1 MRFGLRGFSSVLLF
15 RGVFAK
21 LLSAALSVMFAGFVA
36 TGALASPFTMTTPD
50 GLSLPAEYPEAGG
63 VVIVLTGNNGNI
75 YYQFSNPAG
84 AFRGFQNSGSPGAFR
99 GNPFTIN
106 DPLVLNCGVST
117 CATYFGG
124 GISRVQI
131 RFTAEDGDTQVGGFD
146 EDDIFLLL
154 NGVVVGNWS
163 DVATQNTTTAGTTV
177 LSSGTGF
184 GDRTYDTGWFSS
196 TDPGLLSSILSS
208 GSMTTQ
214 VFDRDPNDNYWD
226 FRRGNNLTNNA
237 IQYVAPG
244 YTIDKTA
251 LDGPGGS
258 PITSFAAVGDTIT
271 YQYEV
276 QNIGSI
282 RIENISVSDDKIASV
297 TCDATTIEP
306 AETTLCTGTYV
317 VTQDDFDAQS
327 LTNIANATGSP
338 LFGDLGTVTDTV
350 TLTGPAL
357 NSGITLDKSAT
368 PDPFGNAGSTVTYTL
383 TVTNTGDS
391 TLSNVVVSDPKLP
404 GMSCSVAELRP
415 LSSENTDNTLVCTE
429 SYTVTQ
435 ADVDDWVQSGTQL
448 TNTASVTSTDPDGV
462 DQTDTG
468 VAAIDGPAAAPALT
482 VAKTAQEADYDAVG
496 DVLNFDIVV
505 TNTGNVSFP
514 APPTIT
520 DVLTGGATCPAGAIA
535 PGASVTC
542 TAQYTVSQSDL
553 DTGNVLNTASAE
565 ITIGGETA
573 NGSDDVT
580 VPAAITSRLEMVK
593 QAAAATP
600 ASFDAT
606 NVSLVYEYLLT
617 NSGNVTLNT
626 PTVTDNKVAVTCTD
640 PSIAPGA
647 TITCTSASYL
657 TTQADLNN
665 GGVTNRATASA
676 TPAGSTTP
684 TSSDEE
690 VLTIPAVQNPS
701 LLMTKT
707 AETISAAD
715 FVPGRVVEYTYVVEN
730 NGNVNLTGPFTV
742 TDDKIGTFAC
752 GSGPIAPGENV
763 TCTADYTITNTDVVD
778 NGTVVNQAS
787 GTNGTVTSNTDTA
800 SIPQSG
806 SPALTL
812 LKTAVTTEFTS
823 LSDTLSY
830 SFTVTNSGETTII
843 PSQVITLNDPS
854 LASYTCTQTA
864 NIPPGGSITCTGTDN
879 TISQAE
885 MDAGKVVNTATA
897 QFDFAG
903 PGGTTTVVSNS
914 STAEVPA
921 NVTPSVDITKTGPAQ
936 YDALNEVLTYTIT
949 VTNNGLQ
956 TLNGVTVTDPLI
968 PGLSCTV
975 ATLAPG
981 ANYVCPAANSTY
993 SIAQAD
999 MDAESVTNT
1008 ASVSATTDLGVA
1020 VSDSASHT
1028 ANLNPLSAVKSMT
1041 LAKTAGQGT
1050 FELGDT
1056 ITYSLAVTN
1065 TGKQTLTNI
1074 TVTDPL
1080 LPGLS
1085 CTIPTLAVGATSAA
1099 CTGDYVVQQSD
1110 VNAGSI
1116 LNTATASA
1124 AGAPDATDQATVTG
1138 PTRTKGISLDKSA
1151 SGGYAVENDVVSFTL
1166 SVTNTGNTTLTN
1178 VTVTDAFFT
1187 PALSCTIPSLAPGA
1201 TDSSCTAS
1209 YTVDQS
1215 DVDDGSITNTAS
1227 VTATAFDASTVT
1239 DSDVEVVNGPT
1250 AAPAISVTKTEQDGS
1265 GTFAALP
1272 TTEVFTF
1279 EVTNTGNVTLDTL
1292 VLRDPLDPSS
1302 VFTCALADL
1311 APGDSTTQCAD
1322 ASPLQMTYTVKQSD
1336 INVGSLTNTVTVTGE
1351 DPNNTAVSGTASVT
1365 LTGPTRNPA
1374 ITMTKTISAGDNYAN
1389 VGDVISYD
1397 YVITNAGNVTIS
1409 ANVTVTDDKI
1419 PNVTCPAIPAAGI
1432 APGGTMTCTGQYTV
1446 TQMDLNNGSVTNTAS
1461 AQTSFDG
1468 AAVDTPTPD
1477 VTATATAAANPS
1489 IDLVKRLK
1497 AGSATSFAAVGD
1509 VITYEYL
1516 VTNIGNVTLT
1526 EDITLVDDKASP
1538 TPTVCSTTDLAPGAS
1553 VTCELTWTADQQRL
1567 NEGGVTNKATAS
1579 VQYKGAVSNSPE
1591 RRLTVPAVQ
1600 SPKLS
1605 MSKTLASNPG
1615 FVAGNTLGYEYL
1627 VTNTG
1632 NVTLTGSVAV
1642 NDNLISSVTC
1652 PALPA
1657 GGLQPAPGPNHQ
1669 ITCTG
1674 SYLLTTSDINLGSAT
1689 NLASATGSFGGN
1701 TVTSPT
1707 DSVTTPGSVDP
1718 ALGIVKEVVGS
1729 PVITAVGQTIP
1740 YRFTVS
1746 NTGTAAFGRD
1756 IVVRDDKIPA
1766 ADIPVCY
1773 TPTAGDGSFDP
1784 ALTGPPAV
1792 PAETCVVTANY
1803 TVTQEDLDR
1812 GFVTNE
1818 AYAQSNFG
1826 TPVLDVRSP
1835 VATETVT
1842 LGGSAVIDLTKVI
1855 TSGPN
1860 PATAGSDLAY
1870 ELVATNNGALSL
1882 TGVIITDP
1890 LIPALTCNIGGTP
1903 QSGPATLAPGEALTC
1918 TGTYTVTQA
1927 NVDNQQPISNT
1938 ATVNGETVKDATP
1951 VTDTAIATRPVPTAT
1966 GQLSVVKT
1974 LLNPFTPTEGFTS
1987 PGQELNY
1994 QVVVTN
2000 TGLITMNGITVNDP
2014 LVGSV
2019 CTVGTLTPGQSF
2031 TNCYFTYEATQD
2043 DVNAGEIVNTATAT
2057 GQPATPG
2064 ASQVVQPSNTVTT
2077 QGPDR
2082 VPELSVAKSADVT
2095 SFDALSDT
2103 ITYTYNVY
2111 NSGNVTLNDQ
2121 PRVSDDKIDNGTA
2134 FDCGTIPAGGLQPGE
2149 AISCT
2154 RTYSPTQT
2162 DLDTGGVTNTATVTS
2177 GETPVSSPVS
2187 VTVNAVRSPAMSVSK
2202 LADVT
2207 SGLGEGDTVT
2217 YTHTITNTGNVTL
2230 LDVTPSDQLTRS
2242 DGDTALAVAGDAIG
2256 TDVAPTGDSTDA
2268 TASDGVWS
2276 RLAPGDSVTFTSTV
2290 VIRQLDVDAQ
2300 SDLSNTVSVTSDG
2313 PAGSAGASGSAT
2325 ETVSVVAANPSVE
2338 VIKTV
2343 TGSTGN
2349 VAGETVSFAITV
2361 ENTGNVSIRSPSLT
2375 DTAERLN
2382 GDALTLSNPPG
2393 SPSGDGGTAGVIDVG
2408 ETWSYTA
2415 SHVLTQDDIDA
2426 GGIRNSARID
2436 GQDPQNQPVFDVSH
2450 TSAGGGSDP
2459 AVFAIAAAPQIETV
2473 KVVSTPATT
2482 VSSDVVFD
2490 ITVTN
2495 RGNVSLNTVAITSD
2509 TLSRLNGDLITPAPV
2524 PTFVSA
2530 TQGSAEGTLLP
2541 GEAATYRVSHTLTQ
2555 EDVDAGGIRN
2565 VATAAGT
2572 PPGSSAIS
2580 DTSGNADQTITAAP
2594 GISLVKRLATG
2605 SPSPVTAVGQVLNY
2619 EFDVTNTGNV
2629 TITDAI
2635 AITDPLITDAGGAIT
2650 CPTGPVAPNASVTC
2664 TGSYTVDQ
2672 DDLDAG
2678 NVVNTAFATAGASRS
2693 PTPDPS
2699 VTVPVARDPAIEAT
2713 KTTTSIGTRVGEQV
2727 QFRLEVANT
2736 GNQTLTGITIS
2747 DTMTRVGGAAITLD
2761 APFARISGDDN
2772 SDDELDV
2779 GETWIYTAIR
2789 TLTQD
2794 DVNAGGLIN
2803 QVTVDALDQES
2814 NPVQDL
2820 SDDGD
2825 DSDGD
2830 TTGDVTNALI
2840 AATPSIDFVKTVAD
2854 VAGNEVGDLIT
2865 FRFVATNTGNVDLT
2879 EPVISDTLL
2888 RMDGTP
2894 LALTSGPSLATGS
2907 GTTLKVGEQMEW
2919 IATYALVIEDIV
2931 EGGVTNQAEI
2941 TALAPDETKVSDL
2954 SDDGDDTDGNTDDD
2968 VTEVT
2973 IEGQPELDVVKT
2985 VKSVGKW
2992 VGDQVVFLIKA
3003 ENTGNVPLQNLSVTD
3018 VMRNGDGTALTPDS
3032 VTYLGSTPGKLG
3044 IGETA
3049 EYEVRYTL
3057 TQSDIDSGSVEN
3069 SATVNGETPAGAP
3082 ASDQSDNGDDSDG
3095 NTEDDVTVATIEQD
3109 PALEATKSV
3118 GTPRRINS
3126 NTFEATFVMTGEN
3139 TGNVTLTELSAKD
3152 DLNAFVAPA
3161 NLTPGFKPVV
3171 TIDGA
3176 PNVSV
3181 NPGFDGQSD
3190 TELFAAGARIAPGET
3205 VTIRVKVRISV
3216 ENGTPDGSNVVR
3228 FSADELTQ
3236 DVTASVKFPKLSK
3249 DPKIIASKR
3258 AASGTVLRGE
3268 SVSFTLTFTNDLP
3281 TAEAGLSLVDQL
3293 PKGLIYTPGS
3303 ARFNGAKTPEPV
3315 VEGNRVIW
3323 RNVTLAGKETV
3334 TLKLTARVVTGGG
3347 TYVNRAFALTRD
3359 GVQASN
3365 TATAEVRVK
3374 PEGVFDCSDVI
3385 GKVFVDRNLNGVQDP
3400 SGPVRGE
3407 ILSDDI
3413 YVGDKM
3419 AGVTRDNPDA
3429 EPGLADAKLITAN
3442 GLIIRTDDHGR
3453 FNVPCAEMPSDL
3465 GSNFILKLDPRSLP
3479 TGYRVTTE
3487 NPRVQ
3492 RLTAGKIAKM
3502 NFGVAP
3508 ARVVEVDLTAQAF
3521 VEGSDRLK
3529 PGFDPAVKALVAKI
3543 RKTPSM
3549 LRLSYLMQGGESD
3562 RKLARARLRAA
3573 EAMIRKAWRGQG
3585 RYKLVIDRNIQ
3596 RVK

>member
-1 MRFGLRGFSSVLLF
+1 MRFGY
-15 RGVFAK
+15 RGVFSALALRDIFAK
-21 LLSAALSVMFAGFVA
+21 PASAALLTLFAGCAA
-36 TGALASPFTMTTPD
+36 TSTLASPFTMTTPD
-50 GLSLPAEYPEAGG
+50 GVALPADYPEAGG
-63 VVIVLTGNNGNI
+63 VAIVLTGANGNV
-75 YYQFSNPAG
+75 YYQFSDPTG
-84 AFRGFQNSGSPGAFR
+84 AFRGFQHNGTPAAFR

-106 DPLVLNCGVST
+106 DPLILNCGVST
-117 CATYFGG
+117 CSDYFGG
-124 GISRVQI
+124 SIAKVQI
-131 RFTAEDGDTQVGGFD
+131 RFTAHDGDTQAGGFD
-146 EDDIFLLL
+146 HDDIDLLL
-154 NGVVVGNWS
+154 NGYNVGNWS
-163 DVATQNTTTAGTTV
+163 DVATQNTNTAGTTV
-177 LSSGTGF
+177 LSTGTGF
-184 GDRTYDTGWFSS
+184 GNRTYDTGWFTS
-196 TDPGLLSSILSS
+196 TDAGLLNSILTTE
-208 GSMTTQ
+208 SMTTQ
-214 VFDRDPNDNYWD
+214 VFDDDPNDNYWN
-226 FRRGNNLTNNA
+226 FRRGNPLTNNDVRF
-237 IQYVAPG
+237 VAPG
-244 YTIDKTA
+244 YSIEKKA
-251 LDGPGGS
+251 LDAPGGAEV
-258 PITSFAAVGDTIT
+258 TSFSSVGDTI
-271 YQYEV
+271 YYSYDI

-282 RIENISVSDDKIASV
+282 RIENLSVSDDKIATINCPVTAVEPGDTV
-297 TCDATTIEP
+297 TC
-306 AETTLCTGTYV
+306 TGSYI
-317 VTQDDFDAQS
+317 VTQDDFDAQE
-327 LTNIANATGSP
+327 LTNVAAGTGTP
-338 LFGDLGTVTDTV
+338 LYGQLGTVTDTV

-357 NSGITLDKSAT
+357 NSGITLDKSAV
-368 PDPFGNAGSTVTYTL
+368 PDPFGAAGSTVTYTL

-404 GMSCSVAELRP
+404 GLSCTVAELRP

-429 SYTVTQ
+429 TYTVTQ

-468 VAAIDGPAAAPALT
+468 FAAIDGPAAAPALT
-482 VAKTAQEADYDAVG
+482 VEKTAQEADFDAVG

-505 TNTGNVSFP
+505 TNTGNVTFP

-520 DVLTGGATCPAGAIA
+520 DVLTGGATCPAGPVA

-542 TAQYTVSQSDL
+542 TAQYIVGQSDL
-553 DTGNVLNTASAE
+553 DAGNVPNTASAE
-565 ITIGGETA
+565 ITVGGQTA
-573 NGSDDVT
+573 NGSDNVT
-580 VPAAITSRLEMVK
+580 VPALITTGLEMVK

-606 NVSLVYEYLLT
+606 NVSLVYEYLLSNT
-617 NSGNVTLNT
+617 GNVTLNT
-626 PTVTDNKVAVTCTD
+626 PSVTDDKVAVTCAD

-657 TTQADLNN
+657 TTQTDLND

-676 TPAGSTTP
+676 TPAGSATP
-684 TSSDEE
+684 ISSDEE

-707 AETISAAD
+707 AETITPAE
-715 FVPGRVVEYTYVVEN
+715 FVPGRVVEYSYVIEN
-730 NGNVNLTGPFTV
+730 NGNVDLAGPFSV

-752 GSGPIAPGENV
+752 GAGPIAPGGNV
-763 TCTADYTITNTDVVD
+763 TCTENYTITTTDVVD

-787 GTNGTVTSNTDTA
+787 GSNGTVTSNTDTA

-812 LKTAVTTEFTS
+812 LKTAVTSEFTS

-830 SFTVTNSGETTII
+830 SFTVTNSGNTTII

-854 LASYTCTQTA
+854 LASYSCTQSA
-864 NIPPGGSITCTGTDN
+864 NIPPGGSITCTGTDT

-921 NVTPSVDITKTGPAQ
+921 NVTPSVEITKTGPAQ
-936 YDALNEVLTYTIT
+936 YDALNEVLNYTIT
-949 VTNNGLQ
+949 VINDGPQ
-956 TLNGVTVTDPLI
+956 TINTVTVTDPLI

-981 ANYVCPAANSTY
+981 ASHVCAAANSTY
-993 SIAQAD
+993 SIAQVD

-1008 ASVSATTDLGVA
+1008 ASVSATTDLGV
-1020 VSDSASHT
+1020 VVNDSASHT
-1028 ANLNPLSAVKSMT
+1028 TNLNPIFAVKSMT

-1050 FELGDT
+1050 FQLGDT

-1065 TGKQTLTNI
+1065 TGTQTLTNV

-1080 LPGLS
+1080 LPSLS
-1085 CTIPTLAVGATSAA
+1085 CTIPSIAVGATSAA
-1099 CTGDYVVQQSD
+1099 CTGDYVVLQSD
-1110 VNAGSI
+1110 VDAGSI

-1124 AGAPDATDQATVTG
+1124 AGAADATDQATVTG
-1138 PTRTKGISLDKSA
+1138 PTRTTGISLDKSA
-1151 SGGYAVENDVVSFTL
+1151 SGPYAAANDVVDFTL
-1166 SVTNTGNTTLTN
+1166 SVTNSGNTTLTN
-1178 VTVTDAFFT
+1178 VIVTDAFFT
-1187 PALSCTIPSLAPGA
+1187 PVLTCNIASLAPGA
-1201 TDSSCTAS
+1201 TDNSCTAS
-1209 YTVDQS
+1209 YTVDQA
-1215 DVDDGSITNTAS
+1215 DVDAGSITNTAS
-1227 VTATAFDASTVT
+1227 VTATAYDASPVT
-1239 DSDVEVVNGPT
+1239 DSDTEVVSGPT
-1250 AAPAISVTKTEQDGS
+1250 AAPAIRVTKAEQDGS
-1265 GTFAALP
+1265 GSFAALP
-1272 TTEVFTF
+1272 TSEVFTF

-1292 VLRDPLDPSS
+1292 VLTDPLDPSS

-1322 ASPLQMTYTVKQSD
+1322 TSPLQMTYTVTQSD
-1336 INVGSLTNTVTVTGE
+1336 IDVGSLTNTVTVTGE
-1351 DPNNTAVSGTASVT
+1351 DPSNTAVSDTASVT
-1365 LTGPTRNPA
+1365 LTGPTRTPA
-1374 ITMTKTISAGDNYAN
+1374 ITMTKTISAGDNYDS

-1409 ANVTVTDDKI
+1409 ANLSVTDDKI
-1419 PNVTCPAIPAAGI
+1419 PNVTCPTVPAAGI
-1432 APGGTMTCTGQYTV
+1432 APGGTLTCTGQYTV
-1446 TQMDLNNGSVTNTAS
+1446 TQTDLNNGSVINTAS
-1461 AQTSFDG
+1461 AETSFDG
-1468 AAVDTPTPD
+1468 AAVTTPLPD
-1477 VTATATAAANPS
+1477 VTATATAADNPS

-1497 AGSATSFAAVGD
+1497 SGSATSFAAVGD

-1516 VTNIGNVTLT
+1516 VTNTGNVTLT

-1538 TPTVCSTTDLAPGAS
+1538 VSTVCSTIDLAPGAS
-1553 VTCELTWTADQQRL
+1553 VTCELPWTADQTHL
-1567 NEGGVTNKATAS
+1567 DAGGVTNQATAS
-1579 VQYKGAVSNSPE
+1579 VQYKGTGYSSPT
-1591 RRLTVPAVQ
+1591 RSLTVPAVQ
-1600 SPKLS
+1600 SPTLS
-1605 MSKTLASNPG
+1605 MDKTLASNPG

-1632 NVTLTGSVAV
+1632 NVTFTGTVTIS
-1642 NDNLISSVTC
+1642 DNLIPSITC
-1652 PALPA
+1652 PALPV

-1674 SYLLTTSDINLGSAT
+1674 SYLLSTSDINLGSAT
-1689 NLASATGSFGGN
+1689 NLATASGTFGG
-1701 TVTSPT
+1701 TPVTSPT
-1707 DSVTTPGSVDP
+1707 DSVTTPATANP

-1729 PVITAVGQTIP
+1729 PVITAVGQTVP
-1740 YRFTVS
+1740 YRFTVT

-1818 AYAQSNFG
+1818 AYAQSDFG
-1826 TPVLDVRSP
+1826 TPILDVRSP

-1842 LGGSAVIDLTKVI
+1842 LGGTAVLDLTKAI

-1860 PATAGSDLAY
+1860 PATAGSDLTY
-1870 ELVATNNGALSL
+1870 QLVATNNGTLSL
-1882 TGVIITDP
+1882 TGVIISDP
-1890 LIPALTCNIGGTP
+1890 LIPALSCNIGGTP
-1903 QSGPATLAPGEALTC
+1903 QSGPATLAPGDALTC
-1918 TGTYTVTQA
+1918 TGTYSVTQA
-1927 NVDNQQPISNT
+1927 DVDNQQPIANT
-1938 ATVNGETVKDATP
+1938 ATVTGETVKDASP
-1951 VTDTAIATRPVPTAT
+1951 VTDTATATHPVPTAT
-1966 GQLSVVKT
+1966 GQLSVVKS

-2000 TGLITMNGITVNDP
+2000 TGLITMTGITVSDP

-2064 ASQVVQPSNTVTT
+2064 APPVVQPSNTVTT
-2077 QGPDR
+2077 EGPDG

-2121 PRVSDDKIDNGTA
+2121 PRVTDDKIDSGTA
-2134 FDCGTIPAGGLQPGE
+2134 FNCGTIPAGGLQPGE
-2149 AISCT
+2149 LISCT
-2154 RTYSPTQT
+2154 RTYSPTQA
-2162 DLDTGGVTNTATVTS
+2162 DLDAGGVTNIATVTS
-2177 GETPVSSPVS
+2177 DETPVSSQVS
-2187 VTVNAVRSPAMSVSK
+2187 VTVDAVRSPAMSVTK

-2207 SGLGEGDTVT
+2207 SGLSATDVVT
-2217 YTHTITNTGNVTL
+2217 YTHTVTNTGNVTL
-2230 LDVTPSDQLTRS
+2230 LDVTPSDLLTRS
-2242 DGDTALAVAGDAIG
+2242 DGDTTLAVTGDAIG
-2256 TDVAPTGDSTDA
+2256 TDVAPAGDSTDT
-2268 TASDGVWS
+2268 TANNGVWS
-2276 RLAPGDSVTFTSTV
+2276 SLAPGDSVTFTSSVTV
-2290 VIRQLDVDAQ
+2290 RQADVDAQ
-2300 SDLSNTVSVTSDG
+2300 SDLSNTVSVTSTG
-2313 PAGSAGASGSAT
+2313 PAGSAGASGSAM
-2325 ETVSVVAANPSVE
+2325 ETVSVLAASPSVE

-2343 TGSTGN
+2343 TSSTGT

-2361 ENTGNVSIRSPSLT
+2361 ENTGNVSILSPSLT
-2375 DTAERLN
+2375 DTAGRLN

-2393 SPSGDGGTAGVIDVG
+2393 SPSGDGGTSGVIDVG

-2436 GQDPQNQPVFDVSH
+2436 GLDPQNQPVFDVSH

-2459 AVFAIAAAPQIETV
+2459 AVFAISAAPRIETV

-2482 VSSDVVFD
+2482 VTSDVVFD

-2495 RGNVSLNTVAITSD
+2495 RGNVTLSNVAITSD

-2524 PTFVSA
+2524 PGFVS
-2530 TQGSAEGTLLP
+2530 TTLGSAEGTLLP

-2555 EDVDAGGIRN
+2555 DDVDAGGIRN

-2594 GISLVKRLATG
+2594 AISLVKRLAAG
-2605 SPSPVTAVGQVLNY
+2605 STSPVTTVGQVLNY
-2619 EFDVTNTGNV
+2619 EFEVTNAGNV
-2629 TITDAI
+2629 TVTDAV

-2650 CPTGPVAPNASVTC
+2650 CPAGPLAPSASVTC
-2664 TGSYTVDQ
+2664 AGSYTTTQ

-2678 NVVNTAFATAGASRS
+2678 SVVNTAFATAGALRS
-2693 PTPDPS
+2693 PGPDPS
-2699 VTVPVARDPAIEAT
+2699 VTVPVARDPALEAT
-2713 KTTTSIGTRVGEQV
+2713 KTTTSIGTREGEAV
-2727 QFRLEVANT
+2727 TFRLEVANT
-2736 GNQTLTGITIS
+2736 GNQTLTGITIT
-2747 DTMTRVGGAAITLD
+2747 DNMTRVGGTVVTLD
-2761 APFARISGDDN
+2761 APFARISGDDD
-2772 SDDELDV
+2772 SDNELDV
-2779 GETWIYTAIR
+2779 GETWTYTATR
-2789 TLTQD
+2789 TLTQE

-2803 QVTVDALDQES
+2803 QVTVDALDQENKS
-2814 NPVQDL
+2814 VQDL

-2825 DSDGD
+2825 DGDGD
-2830 TTGDVTNALI
+2830 STGDVTNAPI
-2840 AATPSIDFVKTVAD
+2840 PANPSIDFVKTVTD
-2854 VAGNEVGDLIT
+2854 VSGNEVGDIIT

-2879 EPVISDTLL
+2879 APVISDTLL

-2894 LALTSGPSLATGS
+2894 LTLTSAPTLAPGS
-2907 GTTLKVGEQMEW
+2907 GNTLNVGEQMEW
-2919 IATYALVIEDIV
+2919 VATYALEIEDII

-2941 TALAPDETKVSDL
+2941 TATPPTGSAITDL
-2954 SDDGDDTDGNTDDD
+2954 SDDGDDTDGNTEND
-2968 VTEVT
+2968 VTEVP
-2973 IEGQPELDVVKT
+2973 IEGVPELDVVKT
-2985 VKSVGKW
+2985 VTSAGQRA
-2992 VGDQVVFLIKA
+2992 GEEVVFLIRA
-3003 ENTGNVPLQNLSVTD
+3003 ENTGNVPLTNVSVTD
-3018 VMRNGDGTALTPDS
+3018 EMRNGDGTALSPDS
-3032 VTYLGSTPGKLG
+3032 VTYLGSSPGNIGLG
-3044 IGETA
+3044 EA
-3049 EYEVRYTL
+3049 AKYEVRYTL
-3057 TQSDIDSGSVEN
+3057 TQADIDSGSVEN
-3069 SATVNGETPAGAP
+3069 SATVNGETPRGVA
-3082 ASDQSDNGDDSDG
+3082 ASDRSDDGNDSDG
-3095 NTEDDVTVATIEQD
+3095 NSADDVTIAILEQN

-3118 GTPRRINS
+3118 GTPQRINS

-3139 TGNVTLTELSAKD
+3139 TGNVTLTDLSAKD
-3152 DLNAFVAPA
+3152 DLTAFVAPA
-3161 NLTPGFKPVV
+3161 RLTPGFKPVV
-3171 TIDGA
+3171 TIAGA
-3176 PNVSV
+3176 ANVSV
-3181 NPGFDGQSD
+3181 NPGFDGQTD
-3190 TELFAAGARIAPGET
+3190 TELFAPSARLAPGET

-3216 ENGTPDGSNVVR
+3216 ENGSPDGSNLVR
-3228 FSADELTQ
+3228 FSADELTD

-3249 DPKIIASKR
+3249 DPKIIATKR
-3258 AASGTVLRGE
+3258 AATGTVLRGE
-3268 SVSFTLTFTNDLP
+3268 SVRFTLTFTNDLP

-3315 VEGNRVIW
+3315 VEGNRVTW
-3323 RNVTLAGKETV
+3323 RNVTLAGKQTV

-3347 TYVNRAFALTRD
+3347 TYVNQTFALTRD

-3365 TATAEVRVK
+3365 TATAEIRVK

-3400 SGPVRGE
+3400 SGPARGKV
-3407 ILSDDI
+3407 LSDDN
-3413 YVGDKM
+3413 YVGD
-3419 AGVTRDNPDA
+3419 NLDA
-3429 EPGLADAKLITAN
+3429 EPGLADAKLVTAN
-3442 GLIIRTDDHGR
+3442 GFIIRTDDHGR

-3508 ARVVEVDLTAQAF
+3508 ASVVEIDLTAQAF
-3521 VEGSDRLK
+3521 VLGSDHLK

-3549 LRLSYLMQGGESD
+3549 LRLSYLMQSGEGD
-3562 RKLARARLRAA
+3562 HTLARARLRAA
-3573 EAMIRKAWRGQG
+3573 EQMIRKAWRGQG
-3585 RYKLVIDRNIQ
+3585 RYKLVIDRNIRQ
-3596 RVK
+3596 VK